1 MGGVDKYPYPKATW
15 SPAGGWW
22 HEVKNW
28 RARTGVAMVVMAVG
42 IVPFVLH
49 SKQNQIKFPSEE
61 RRGVARTADFKY
73 E

>member
-22 HEVKNW
+22 QETKNW
-28 RARTGVAMVVMAVG
+28 RGKTGSALVVMTLAILPLALYSRGNHV
-42 IVPFVLH
+42 
-49 SKQNQIKFPSEE
+49 KFPSEE
-61 RRGVARTADFKY
+61 RRKLASHTQP